1 MTPRRVEIRASN
13 ITLSG
18 FNFGGTEVEVSFN
31 NVTPKDCTFND
42 LGSGD
47 GVVKSNSNSGLVVE
61 NCTFNGGDSTG
72 QVAFVN
78 GGGGQATVIDNS
90 FTNAPSHDVD
100 IDSGVVENNYFSGG
114 RLRTQRPRRRNRGL
128 NDIWRC
134 HDQRKFHRLDKQHLG
149 SDQQRHPYHDGRGDT
164 SNVTVTNNIVVGGS
178 WSIYAQPTASVVPSS
193 IGPAGTWGTF
203 SNVNNSNNYVGFGQ
217 YGAFY
222 PGPGWRNAVEQDGVR
237 LHQPGILNQS
247 LDHVS
252 RAWCRDEITNPID
265 RQRHR
270 RQPDWRHG
278 ALWRRHYGRSPWV
291 EAIAAKQSLS
301 VGPARSMK
309 WAARAQIS
317 PNISP
322 FRIRTRMEGQTMSI
336 IATRQRT

>member
-1 MTPRRVEIRASN
+1 MSRRRTAR
-13 ITLSG
+13 T
-18 FNFGGTEVEVSFN
+18 
-31 NVTPKDCTFND
+31 D

-61 NCTFNGGDSTG
+61 NCTFNGGNSTG

-270 RQPDWRHG
+270 RQPDWRRRSLAAALRAFTLGGSNSSETVFIGG
-278 ALWRRHYGRSPWV
+278 AGTQYEMGG
-291 EAIAAKQSLS
+291 AGA
-301 VGPARSMK
+301 
-309 WAARAQIS
+309 IS
-317 PNISP
+317 PN
-322 FRIRTRMEGQTMSI
+322 TRHFGFVREWRDRLCQ
-336 IATRQRT
+336 